1 MKRDM
6 ELVRV
11 ILLDIEEFDGPDGFM
26 TYDDFYYE
34 NITDAEKRRI
44 RHHLDIMTEAGLI
57 KMGGPDGPSADV
69 LHNTMSRVNQLR
81 STLIETAQKG
91 AGECV
96 AVVKDAHD
104 AYRRDIHPHLQRDF
118 QEGYDQLLYYH
129 DRTEAFFSELGQ
141 GLKQMGRDFGAIG
154 GALVDT
160 TKQIFT
166 DAVSGLERAAARAA
180 SDKAVLGVT
189 WDGYDLLDKMRDPDD
204 WERMREFPAEQIMSS
219 FADKNQDYRQSREL
233 SKGGGAY
240 APSS

>member
-11 ILLDIEEFDGPDGFM
+11 ILLDIEEFDGPKGFM

-69 LHNTMSRVNQLR
+69 LRGTMSRISQLR
-81 STLIETAQKG
+81 DTLLETAQKG

-96 AVVKDAHD
+96 AVVKDAHE

-118 QEGYDQLLYYH
+118 QEGYDQLRYFH

-141 GLKQMGRDFGAIG
+141 GLKQMGRDFGAVG

-160 TKQIFT
+160 TKQIFA
-166 DAVSGLERAAARAA
+166 DAVSGLERAAARAT
-180 SDKAVLGVT
+180 SDKAILGVT
-189 WDGYDLLDKMRDPDD
+189 WAGYDLLDKVRDPAD
-204 WERMREFPAEQIMSS
+204 WERA
-219 FADKNQDYRQSREL
+219 REL
-233 SKGGGAY
+233 PPEQLMPPRAESTKTV
-240 APSS
+240 APSIAASM